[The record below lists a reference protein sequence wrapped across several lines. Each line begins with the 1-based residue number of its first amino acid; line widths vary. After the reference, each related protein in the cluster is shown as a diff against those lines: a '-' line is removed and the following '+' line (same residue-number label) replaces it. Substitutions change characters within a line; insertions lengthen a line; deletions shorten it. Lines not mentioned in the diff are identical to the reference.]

1 MGRHVIG
8 ALRGMGIERVVLG
21 HEPTQP
27 GLEIARRLG
36 VGIFLHE
43 KAGGRVRDEDGAK
56 TFGTPGA
63 GDDLVDAAG
72 DLVQSGTRKLDMQT
86 LDGRHRS
93 QT

>member
-1 MGRHVIG
+1 
-8 ALRGMGIERVVLG
+8 
-21 HEPTQP
+21 
-27 GLEIARRLG
+27 
-36 VGIFLHE
+36 
-43 KAGGRVRDEDGAK
+43 VRDEDGAK

-86 LDGRHRS
+86 LDCRHRS